1 MIKVCY
7 SELDGPKGL
16 SLRLEAAGHAGY
28 APAGQDIVCAGAST
42 LMQAL
47 VYLLAGE
54 ESARSDAWDEPEG
67 PRLAVAAQA
76 PVAPWVQGAFELA
89 KAGFTLLAER
99 YPDNL
104 RFADVSRSGQQSMMD
119 LQLFAEGEAA
129 PALSPE
135 QSRQAVAAGTLK
147 PEAPAAQPEA
157 PRQTPAEPEPQPE
170 EEPDASSEEADS
182 SIESGDASASSSEA
196 AASSKPAAHST
207 ASSHAASSKPAA
219 HSAASSHAASSSH
232 SAASS
237 HAASSHAASSHAAS
251 SSTSASSGSSHTTET
266 TDAKINAYVRRL
278 RNLQKR
284 SSKKLYQTASSA
296 YSEYMEHPVEERNL
310 ALKVSIVL
318 GKTMELT
325 KLQNEC
331 DKEFKEIVTELR
343 QYLRENGYDQSIADA
358 AEKEYKEEKDAMI
371 KELTNVT
378 YSQVTGKGEGAK
390 WLQEHADMGQ

>member
-1 MIKVCY
+1 MQKHTKQLIAAVALLLIAAVPLALHIANAEPTDEVTASAAASS
-7 SELDGPKGL
+7 SEEQAEVPA
-16 SLRLEAAGHAGY
+16 SSSAASA
-28 APAGQDIVCAGAST
+28 AAST
-42 LMQAL
+42 
-47 VYLLAGE
+47 
-54 ESARSDAWDEPEG
+54 S
-67 PRLAVAAQA
+67 
-76 PVAPWVQGAFELA
+76 
-89 KAGFTLLAER
+89 
-99 YPDNL
+99 
-104 RFADVSRSGQQSMMD
+104 
-119 LQLFAEGEAA
+119 
-129 PALSPE
+129 
-135 QSRQAVAAGTLK
+135 
-147 PEAPAAQPEA
+147 
-157 PRQTPAEPEPQPE
+157 EPEPQPE

-182 SIESGDASASSSEA
+182 SVESGDASASSSEA
-196 AASSKPAAHST
+196 AASSA

-237 HAASSHAASSHAAS
+237 HAASSSSSHSAS
-251 SSTSASSGSSHTTET
+251 VSSGSSHTTET

-325 KLQNEC
+325 KLQSEC

-343 QYLRENGYDQSIADA
+343 HYLRENGYDQSIADA

-378 YSQVTGKGEGAK
+378 YSQVTGKGEGGK

>member
-1 MIKVCY
+1 
-7 SELDGPKGL
+7 
-16 SLRLEAAGHAGY
+16 
-28 APAGQDIVCAGAST
+28 
-42 LMQAL
+42 MQKHTKQLIA
-47 VYLLAGE
+47 
-54 ESARSDAWDEPEG
+54 
-67 PRLAVAAQA
+67 AVALLLIAAVPLALHIANADPTDEVTASAAASSSEEQA
-76 PVAPWVQGAFELA
+76 EVPASSSAA
-89 KAGFTLLAER
+89 SA
-99 YPDNL
+99 
-104 RFADVSRSGQQSMMD
+104 ADSTS
-119 LQLFAEGEAA
+119 
-129 PALSPE
+129 
-135 QSRQAVAAGTLK
+135 
-147 PEAPAAQPEA
+147 
-157 PRQTPAEPEPQPE
+157 EPEPQPE

-182 SIESGDASASSSEA
+182 SAESGDASASSSEA
-196 AASSKPAAHST
+196 AASSKPAAHSA
-207 ASSHAASSKPAA
+207 ASCHAASSSHAA

-237 HAASSHAASSHAAS
+237 HASS

-266 TDAKINAYVRRL
+266 TDAKVNAYVRRL

-325 KLQNEC
+325 KLQSEC

-378 YSQVTGKGEGAK
+378 YSQVTGKGEGGK

>member
-1 MIKVCY
+1 MQKHTKQLIAALALLLIAAVPLALHIANADSTDEAVASAAASS
-7 SELDGPKGL
+7 SEEQAEVPA
-16 SLRLEAAGHAGY
+16 SSAASA
-28 APAGQDIVCAGAST
+28 AAST
-42 LMQAL
+42 
-47 VYLLAGE
+47 
-54 ESARSDAWDEPEG
+54 S
-67 PRLAVAAQA
+67 
-76 PVAPWVQGAFELA
+76 
-89 KAGFTLLAER
+89 
-99 YPDNL
+99 
-104 RFADVSRSGQQSMMD
+104 
-119 LQLFAEGEAA
+119 
-129 PALSPE
+129 
-135 QSRQAVAAGTLK
+135 
-147 PEAPAAQPEA
+147 
-157 PRQTPAEPEPQPE
+157 EPEPQPE

-182 SIESGDASASSSEA
+182 SAESGDASASSSEA
-196 AASSKPAAHST
+196 AASSKPAAHSA

-232 SAASS
+232 AS
-237 HAASSHAASSHAAS
+237 SSHAASSHAAS

-266 TDAKINAYVRRL
+266 TDAKINAYVWQL

-296 YSEYMEHPVEERNL
+296 RSEYMEHPVEERNL

-325 KLQNEC
+325 KLQSEC

>member
-1 MIKVCY
+1 
-7 SELDGPKGL
+7 
-16 SLRLEAAGHAGY
+16 
-28 APAGQDIVCAGAST
+28 
-42 LMQAL
+42 MQKHTKQLIA
-47 VYLLAGE
+47 
-54 ESARSDAWDEPEG
+54 
-67 PRLAVAAQA
+67 AVALLLIAA
-76 PVAPWVQGAFELA
+76 VPLGMHIANAD
-89 KAGFTLLAER
+89 FTDE
-99 YPDNL
+99 
-104 RFADVSRSGQQSMMD
+104 
-119 LQLFAEGEAA
+119 
-129 PALSPE
+129 
-135 QSRQAVAAGTLK
+135 AVAS
-147 PEAPAAQPEA
+147 AAASSSEEQ
-157 PRQTPAEPEPQPE
+157 AEVPVSSAASAAASASVPEPQPE
-170 EEPDASSEEADS
+170 EEPDASSEEVDS
-182 SIESGDASASSSEA
+182 SVESGDASAFTSEA
-196 AASSKPAAHST
+196 AVSSS

-219 HSAASSHAASSSH
+219 HSAASSTASSYAASSKPTAH

-237 HAASSHAASSHAAS
+237 HASSSSHAAASSHAAS
-251 SSTSASSGSSHTTET
+251 SSTSASASSGSSHTTET

-278 RNLQKR
+278 QNLQKR

-325 KLQNEC
+325 KLQSEC
-331 DKEFKEIVTELR
+331 DKEFQEIVKELR

>member
-1 MIKVCY
+1 
-7 SELDGPKGL
+7 
-16 SLRLEAAGHAGY
+16 
-28 APAGQDIVCAGAST
+28 
-42 LMQAL
+42 MQKHTKQLIA
-47 VYLLAGE
+47 
-54 ESARSDAWDEPEG
+54 
-67 PRLAVAAQA
+67 AVALLLIAAVPLALHIANADSTDETVASAAASSSEAQA
-76 PVAPWVQGAFELA
+76 
-89 KAGFTLLAER
+89 
-99 YPDNL
+99 
-104 RFADVSRSGQQSMMD
+104 
-119 LQLFAEGEAA
+119 
-129 PALSPE
+129 
-135 QSRQAVAAGTLK
+135 
-147 PEAPAAQPEA
+147 EAPVSSSAASA
-157 PRQTPAEPEPQPE
+157 ADSTSEPEPQPE

-182 SIESGDASASSSEA
+182 SVESGDASASSSEA
-196 AASSKPAAHST
+196 AASSKPAAHS
-207 ASSHAASSKPAA
+207 AVSSHAASSKPAA

-237 HAASSHAASSHAAS
+237 HAASSSHSAS

-266 TDAKINAYVRRL
+266 TDAKVNAYVRRL

-325 KLQNEC
+325 KLQSEC

-378 YSQVTGKGEGAK
+378 YSQVTGKGEGGK

>member
-1 MIKVCY
+1 
-7 SELDGPKGL
+7 
-16 SLRLEAAGHAGY
+16 
-28 APAGQDIVCAGAST
+28 
-42 LMQAL
+42 MQKHTKQLIA
-47 VYLLAGE
+47 
-54 ESARSDAWDEPEG
+54 
-67 PRLAVAAQA
+67 AVALLLIAAVPLALHIANADSTDETVASAAASSSEAQA
-76 PVAPWVQGAFELA
+76 
-89 KAGFTLLAER
+89 
-99 YPDNL
+99 
-104 RFADVSRSGQQSMMD
+104 
-119 LQLFAEGEAA
+119 
-129 PALSPE
+129 
-135 QSRQAVAAGTLK
+135 
-147 PEAPAAQPEA
+147 EAPASSTASA
-157 PRQTPAEPEPQPE
+157 AASTSVPEPQPE

-182 SIESGDASASSSEA
+182 SVESGDASASSSEA
-196 AASSKPAAHST
+196 TASSKPAAHSA

-237 HAASSHAASSHAAS
+237 HAASS
-251 SSTSASSGSSHTTET
+251 SSGSSHTTET
-266 TDAKINAYVRRL
+266 TDAKIKAYVRRL

-325 KLQNEC
+325 KLQSEC

-378 YSQVTGKGEGAK
+378 YSQVTGKGEGGK

>member
-1 MIKVCY
+1 MQKHTKQLIAAVALLLVAAVPLGLHIANADSTDEVTASAAASS
-7 SELDGPKGL
+7 SEEQVEVPV
-16 SLRLEAAGHAGY
+16 SSAASA
-28 APAGQDIVCAGAST
+28 ADST
-42 LMQAL
+42 
-47 VYLLAGE
+47 
-54 ESARSDAWDEPEG
+54 SEPE
-67 PRLAVAAQA
+67 L
-76 PVAPWVQGAFELA
+76 
-89 KAGFTLLAER
+89 
-99 YPDNL
+99 
-104 RFADVSRSGQQSMMD
+104 
-119 LQLFAEGEAA
+119 
-129 PALSPE
+129 
-135 QSRQAVAAGTLK
+135 
-147 PEAPAAQPEA
+147 
-157 PRQTPAEPEPQPE
+157 QPE

-182 SIESGDASASSSEA
+182 SAESGDASASSSEA
-196 AASSKPAAHST
+196 AASSKPAAHSA

-219 HSAASSHAASSSH
+219 HSAASSSHSTASSHAASSSH
-232 SAASS
+232 S
-237 HAASSHAASSHAAS
+237 AS

-318 GKTMELT
+318 GKTMKLT
-325 KLQNEC
+325 KLQSEC

-343 QYLRENGYDQSIADA
+343 HYLRENGYDQSIADA

-378 YSQVTGKGEGAK
+378 YSQVTGKGEGGK

>member
-1 MIKVCY
+1 
-7 SELDGPKGL
+7 
-16 SLRLEAAGHAGY
+16 
-28 APAGQDIVCAGAST
+28 
-42 LMQAL
+42 MQKHTKQLIA
-47 VYLLAGE
+47 
-54 ESARSDAWDEPEG
+54 
-67 PRLAVAAQA
+67 AVA
-76 PVAPWVQGAFELA
+76 
-89 KAGFTLLAER
+89 LL
-99 YPDNL
+99 L
-104 RFADVSRSGQQSMMD
+104 
-119 LQLFAEGEAA
+119 
-129 PALSPE
+129 
-135 QSRQAVAAGTLK
+135 VAAVPLGLHIANADPTD
-147 PEAPAAQPEA
+147 EVTASAAASSSEEQAEVLA
-157 PRQTPAEPEPQPE
+157 SSSAASAADSTSEPEPQPE
-170 EEPDASSEEADS
+170 EESDASSEEADS

-196 AASSKPAAHST
+196 AASSKPAAHSA

-219 HSAASSHAASSSH
+219 HSAASSHASS
-232 SAASS
+232 SS
-237 HAASSHAASSHAAS
+237 HAASSSHAS

-266 TDAKINAYVRRL
+266 TDARINAYVWRL

-296 YSEYMEHPVEERNL
+296 YSEYMEHPVEERNF

-325 KLQNEC
+325 KLQSEC

-343 QYLRENGYDQSIADA
+343 HYLRENGYDQSIADA

>member
-1 MIKVCY
+1 MQKHTKQLIAAVALLLIAAVPLALHIANAEPTDEVTASAAASS
-7 SELDGPKGL
+7 SEEQAEVPA
-16 SLRLEAAGHAGY
+16 SSSAASA
-28 APAGQDIVCAGAST
+28 AAST
-42 LMQAL
+42 
-47 VYLLAGE
+47 
-54 ESARSDAWDEPEG
+54 S
-67 PRLAVAAQA
+67 
-76 PVAPWVQGAFELA
+76 
-89 KAGFTLLAER
+89 
-99 YPDNL
+99 
-104 RFADVSRSGQQSMMD
+104 
-119 LQLFAEGEAA
+119 
-129 PALSPE
+129 
-135 QSRQAVAAGTLK
+135 
-147 PEAPAAQPEA
+147 
-157 PRQTPAEPEPQPE
+157 EPEPQPE

-182 SIESGDASASSSEA
+182 SVESGDASASSSEA
-196 AASSKPAAHST
+196 AASSKPAAHS
-207 ASSHAASSKPAA
+207 ASSSHAASSKSAA
-219 HSAASSHAASSSH
+219 HSAASSHASSSSH

-237 HAASSHAASSHAAS
+237 HAASSSSSHSAS
-251 SSTSASSGSSHTTET
+251 VSSGSSHTTET

-318 GKTMELT
+318 GKTMKLT
-325 KLQNEC
+325 KLQSEC

-378 YSQVTGKGEGAK
+378 YSQVTGKGEGGK

>member
-1 MIKVCY
+1 
-7 SELDGPKGL
+7 
-16 SLRLEAAGHAGY
+16 
-28 APAGQDIVCAGAST
+28 
-42 LMQAL
+42 MQKHTKQLIA
-47 VYLLAGE
+47 
-54 ESARSDAWDEPEG
+54 
-67 PRLAVAAQA
+67 AVALLLIAAVPLALHIANADSTDETVASAAASSSEAQA
-76 PVAPWVQGAFELA
+76 
-89 KAGFTLLAER
+89 
-99 YPDNL
+99 
-104 RFADVSRSGQQSMMD
+104 
-119 LQLFAEGEAA
+119 
-129 PALSPE
+129 
-135 QSRQAVAAGTLK
+135 
-147 PEAPAAQPEA
+147 EAPVSSSAASA
-157 PRQTPAEPEPQPE
+157 ADSTSEPEPQPE

-182 SIESGDASASSSEA
+182 SAESGDASASSSEA
-196 AASSKPAAHST
+196 AASSAASNHVAS
-207 ASSHAASSKPAA
+207 SSHAT

-237 HAASSHAASSHAAS
+237 HAASSSSS
-251 SSTSASSGSSHTTET
+251 SSTSALSGSSHTTET

-325 KLQNEC
+325 KLQSEC

-378 YSQVTGKGEGAK
+378 YSQVTGKGEGGK

>member
-1 MIKVCY
+1 
-7 SELDGPKGL
+7 
-16 SLRLEAAGHAGY
+16 
-28 APAGQDIVCAGAST
+28 
-42 LMQAL
+42 MQKHTKQLIA
-47 VYLLAGE
+47 
-54 ESARSDAWDEPEG
+54 
-67 PRLAVAAQA
+67 AVALLLIAAVPLALHIANADSTDETVASAAASSSEAQA
-76 PVAPWVQGAFELA
+76 
-89 KAGFTLLAER
+89 
-99 YPDNL
+99 
-104 RFADVSRSGQQSMMD
+104 
-119 LQLFAEGEAA
+119 
-129 PALSPE
+129 
-135 QSRQAVAAGTLK
+135 
-147 PEAPAAQPEA
+147 EAPVSSSAASA
-157 PRQTPAEPEPQPE
+157 ADSTSEPEPQPE

-182 SIESGDASASSSEA
+182 SAESGDASASSSEA
-196 AASSKPAAHST
+196 AASSA

-237 HAASSHAASSHAAS
+237 HAASSS
-251 SSTSASSGSSHTTET
+251 SSTSASASSGSSHTTET
-266 TDAKINAYVRRL
+266 TDAKVNAYVRRL

-325 KLQNEC
+325 KLQSEC
-331 DKEFKEIVTELR
+331 DKEFQEIVTELR

-378 YSQVTGKGEGAK
+378 YSQVTGKGEGGK

>member
-1 MIKVCY
+1 
-7 SELDGPKGL
+7 
-16 SLRLEAAGHAGY
+16 
-28 APAGQDIVCAGAST
+28 
-42 LMQAL
+42 MQKHTKQLIA
-47 VYLLAGE
+47 
-54 ESARSDAWDEPEG
+54 
-67 PRLAVAAQA
+67 AVALLLIAAVPLGRHIANADPTDEVTASAAASSSEAQA
-76 PVAPWVQGAFELA
+76 
-89 KAGFTLLAER
+89 
-99 YPDNL
+99 
-104 RFADVSRSGQQSMMD
+104 
-119 LQLFAEGEAA
+119 
-129 PALSPE
+129 
-135 QSRQAVAAGTLK
+135 
-147 PEAPAAQPEA
+147 EAPVSSSAASA
-157 PRQTPAEPEPQPE
+157 ADSTSEPEPQPE

-182 SIESGDASASSSEA
+182 SAESGDASASSSEA
-196 AASSKPAAHST
+196 AASSKPAAHS
-207 ASSHAASSKPAA
+207 ASSSHAASSKPAA
-219 HSAASSHAASSSH
+219 HSAASSHASSSSH
-232 SAASS
+232 S
-237 HAASSHAASSHAAS
+237 ASSHAAS

-325 KLQNEC
+325 KLQSEC

-378 YSQVTGKGEGAK
+378 YSQVTGKGEGGK
-390 WLQEHADMGQ
+390 WLEEHADMGQ

>member
-1 MIKVCY
+1 MQKHTKQ
-7 SELDGPKGL
+7 L
-16 SLRLEAAGHAGY
+16 
-28 APAGQDIVCAGAST
+28 IV
-42 LMQAL
+42 
-47 VYLLAGE
+47 
-54 ESARSDAWDEPEG
+54 
-67 PRLAVAAQA
+67 AVALLLIAAVPLALHIANADSTDETVASAAASSSEEQA
-76 PVAPWVQGAFELA
+76 EV
-89 KAGFTLLAER
+89 
-99 YPDNL
+99 
-104 RFADVSRSGQQSMMD
+104 
-119 LQLFAEGEAA
+119 
-129 PALSPE
+129 
-135 QSRQAVAAGTLK
+135 
-147 PEAPAAQPEA
+147 PAASA
-157 PRQTPAEPEPQPE
+157 ASAADSISEPEPQPE

-182 SIESGDASASSSEA
+182 SVESGDASASSSEA
-196 AASSKPAAHST
+196 AASSA

-237 HAASSHAASSHAAS
+237 HAASSSSS
-251 SSTSASSGSSHTTET
+251 SSTSALSGSSHTTET
-266 TDAKINAYVRRL
+266 TDAKVNAYVRRL

-325 KLQNEC
+325 KLQSEC

-378 YSQVTGKGEGAK
+378 YSQVTGKGEGGK

>member
-1 MIKVCY
+1 MQKHTKQLI
-7 SELDGPKGL
+7 
-16 SLRLEAAGHAGY
+16 AALALLLIAAVPLALHIAN
-28 APAGQDIVCAGAST
+28 ADPTDETVAS
-42 LMQAL
+42 
-47 VYLLAGE
+47 
-54 ESARSDAWDEPEG
+54 
-67 PRLAVAAQA
+67 AVASSSEAQA
-76 PVAPWVQGAFELA
+76 
-89 KAGFTLLAER
+89 
-99 YPDNL
+99 
-104 RFADVSRSGQQSMMD
+104 
-119 LQLFAEGEAA
+119 
-129 PALSPE
+129 
-135 QSRQAVAAGTLK
+135 
-147 PEAPAAQPEA
+147 EAPVSSSAASA
-157 PRQTPAEPEPQPE
+157 ADSTSEPEPQPE

-182 SIESGDASASSSEA
+182 SAESGDASASSSEA
-196 AASSKPAAHST
+196 AASSA
-207 ASSHAASSKPAA
+207 ASSHAASSKSAA
-219 HSAASSHAASSSH
+219 HAAASSHASSSSH

-237 HAASSHAASSHAAS
+237 HAASSSSS

-266 TDAKINAYVRRL
+266 TDAKVNAYVRRL

-325 KLQNEC
+325 KLQSEC

-343 QYLRENGYDQSIADA
+343 HYLRENGYDQSIADA

>member
-1 MIKVCY
+1 
-7 SELDGPKGL
+7 
-16 SLRLEAAGHAGY
+16 
-28 APAGQDIVCAGAST
+28 
-42 LMQAL
+42 MQKHTKQLIA
-47 VYLLAGE
+47 
-54 ESARSDAWDEPEG
+54 
-67 PRLAVAAQA
+67 AVALLLIAAVPLALHIANADSTDETVASAAASSSEEQA
-76 PVAPWVQGAFELA
+76 EVPASSTASA
-89 KAGFTLLAER
+89 
-99 YPDNL
+99 
-104 RFADVSRSGQQSMMD
+104 ADSIR
-119 LQLFAEGEAA
+119 
-129 PALSPE
+129 
-135 QSRQAVAAGTLK
+135 
-147 PEAPAAQPEA
+147 
-157 PRQTPAEPEPQPE
+157 EPEPQPE

-182 SIESGDASASSSEA
+182 SVESGDASASSSEA
-196 AASSKPAAHST
+196 AASSA

-237 HAASSHAASSHAAS
+237 HAASSSSS
-251 SSTSASSGSSHTTET
+251 SSTSALSGSSHTTET
-266 TDAKINAYVRRL
+266 TDAKVNAYVRRL

-325 KLQNEC
+325 KLQSEC

-378 YSQVTGKGEGAK
+378 YSQVTGKGEGGK

>member
-1 MIKVCY
+1 
-7 SELDGPKGL
+7 
-16 SLRLEAAGHAGY
+16 
-28 APAGQDIVCAGAST
+28 
-42 LMQAL
+42 MQKHTKQLIA
-47 VYLLAGE
+47 
-54 ESARSDAWDEPEG
+54 
-67 PRLAVAAQA
+67 AVALLLIAAVPLVLHIANADSTDETVASAAASSSEAQA
-76 PVAPWVQGAFELA
+76 EVPVSSAASA
-89 KAGFTLLAER
+89 
-99 YPDNL
+99 
-104 RFADVSRSGQQSMMD
+104 ADSTS
-119 LQLFAEGEAA
+119 
-129 PALSPE
+129 
-135 QSRQAVAAGTLK
+135 
-147 PEAPAAQPEA
+147 
-157 PRQTPAEPEPQPE
+157 EPEPQPE

-182 SIESGDASASSSEA
+182 SAESGDASASSSEA
-196 AASSKPAAHST
+196 AASSA

-237 HAASSHAASSHAAS
+237 HAASS
-251 SSTSASSGSSHTTET
+251 STSASSGSSHTTET
-266 TDAKINAYVRRL
+266 TDAKVNAYVRRL

-325 KLQNEC
+325 KLQSEC

-378 YSQVTGKGEGAK
+378 YSQVTGKGEGGK

>member
-1 MIKVCY
+1 
-7 SELDGPKGL
+7 
-16 SLRLEAAGHAGY
+16 
-28 APAGQDIVCAGAST
+28 
-42 LMQAL
+42 MQKHTKQLIA
-47 VYLLAGE
+47 
-54 ESARSDAWDEPEG
+54 
-67 PRLAVAAQA
+67 AVALLLIAAVPLGLHIANADPTDETVASAAASSSEEQA
-76 PVAPWVQGAFELA
+76 EVSASSSAA
-89 KAGFTLLAER
+89 SA
-99 YPDNL
+99 
-104 RFADVSRSGQQSMMD
+104 ADSTS
-119 LQLFAEGEAA
+119 
-129 PALSPE
+129 
-135 QSRQAVAAGTLK
+135 
-147 PEAPAAQPEA
+147 
-157 PRQTPAEPEPQPE
+157 EPEPQPE

-182 SIESGDASASSSEA
+182 SAESGDASASSSEA
-196 AASSKPAAHST
+196 AASSA

-219 HSAASSHAASSSH
+219 HSAASHAASSSH

-237 HAASSHAASSHAAS
+237 HAASSSHSAS
-251 SSTSASSGSSHTTET
+251 SSTSALSGSSHTTET
-266 TDAKINAYVRRL
+266 TDAKVNAYVRRL

-325 KLQNEC
+325 KLQSEC

-378 YSQVTGKGEGAK
+378 YSQVTGKGEGGK

>member
-1 MIKVCY
+1 MQKHTKQLIAAVALLLIAAVPLALHIANADSTDEVTASAAASS
-7 SELDGPKGL
+7 SEEQAEVPV
-16 SLRLEAAGHAGY
+16 SSS
-28 APAGQDIVCAGAST
+28 GAS
-42 LMQAL
+42 
-47 VYLLAGE
+47 
-54 ESARSDAWDEPEG
+54 
-67 PRLAVAAQA
+67 AADS
-76 PVAPWVQGAFELA
+76 
-89 KAGFTLLAER
+89 T
-99 YPDNL
+99 
-104 RFADVSRSGQQSMMD
+104 S
-119 LQLFAEGEAA
+119 
-129 PALSPE
+129 
-135 QSRQAVAAGTLK
+135 
-147 PEAPAAQPEA
+147 
-157 PRQTPAEPEPQPE
+157 EPEPQPE

-182 SIESGDASASSSEA
+182 SVESGDASASSSEA
-196 AASSKPAAHST
+196 AASSKPAAHSA

-237 HAASSHAASSHAAS
+237 HAASSS
-251 SSTSASSGSSHTTET
+251 SSTSALSGSSHTTET
-266 TDAKINAYVRRL
+266 TDAKVNAYVRRL

-325 KLQNEC
+325 KLQSEC
-331 DKEFKEIVTELR
+331 DKEFQEIVTELR

-378 YSQVTGKGEGAK
+378 YSQVTGKGEGGK

>member
-1 MIKVCY
+1 
-7 SELDGPKGL
+7 
-16 SLRLEAAGHAGY
+16 
-28 APAGQDIVCAGAST
+28 
-42 LMQAL
+42 MQKHTKQLIA
-47 VYLLAGE
+47 
-54 ESARSDAWDEPEG
+54 
-67 PRLAVAAQA
+67 AVALLLIAA
-76 PVAPWVQGAFELA
+76 VPLA
-89 KAGFTLLAER
+89 LHIA
-99 YPDNL
+99 N
-104 RFADVSRSGQQSMMD
+104 ADPTD
-119 LQLFAEGEAA
+119 E
-129 PALSPE
+129 
-135 QSRQAVAAGTLK
+135 AVASAAASSSEEQA
-147 PEAPAAQPEA
+147 EAPASSAA
-157 PRQTPAEPEPQPE
+157 SAAASTSEPEPQPE

-182 SIESGDASASSSEA
+182 SAESGDASASSSEA
-196 AASSKPAAHST
+196 AASSKPAAHSA
-207 ASSHAASSKPAA
+207 ASSHAASSKSAA
-219 HSAASSHAASSSH
+219 HSAASSHASSSSH

-237 HAASSHAASSHAAS
+237 HASSHAAS

-266 TDAKINAYVRRL
+266 TDAKVNAYVRRL
-278 RNLQKR
+278 RNPQKR

-325 KLQNEC
+325 KLQSEC

-378 YSQVTGKGEGAK
+378 YSQVTGKGEGGK

>member
-1 MIKVCY
+1 
-7 SELDGPKGL
+7 
-16 SLRLEAAGHAGY
+16 
-28 APAGQDIVCAGAST
+28 
-42 LMQAL
+42 MQKHKKQLIA
-47 VYLLAGE
+47 
-54 ESARSDAWDEPEG
+54 
-67 PRLAVAAQA
+67 AVALLLIAAVPLALHIANADPTDEVTASAAASSSEEQAEA
-76 PVAPWVQGAFELA
+76 PVSSSAASA
-89 KAGFTLLAER
+89 
-99 YPDNL
+99 
-104 RFADVSRSGQQSMMD
+104 ADSTS
-119 LQLFAEGEAA
+119 
-129 PALSPE
+129 
-135 QSRQAVAAGTLK
+135 
-147 PEAPAAQPEA
+147 
-157 PRQTPAEPEPQPE
+157 EPEPQPE

-182 SIESGDASASSSEA
+182 SVESGDASAFTSEA
-196 AASSKPAAHST
+196 AASSA

-232 SAASS
+232 STASS
-237 HAASSHAASSHAAS
+237 HAASSSHSAS

-266 TDAKINAYVRRL
+266 TDAKVNAYVRRL

-325 KLQNEC
+325 KLQSEC

-343 QYLRENGYDQSIADA
+343 HYLRENGYDQSIADA

-378 YSQVTGKGEGAK
+378 YSQVTGKGEGGK

>member
-1 MIKVCY
+1 
-7 SELDGPKGL
+7 
-16 SLRLEAAGHAGY
+16 
-28 APAGQDIVCAGAST
+28 
-42 LMQAL
+42 MQKHTKQLIA
-47 VYLLAGE
+47 
-54 ESARSDAWDEPEG
+54 
-67 PRLAVAAQA
+67 AVALLLIAAVPLALHIANADSTDETVASAAASSSEEQA
-76 PVAPWVQGAFELA
+76 EVPVSSSAASA
-89 KAGFTLLAER
+89 
-99 YPDNL
+99 
-104 RFADVSRSGQQSMMD
+104 ADSTS
-119 LQLFAEGEAA
+119 
-129 PALSPE
+129 
-135 QSRQAVAAGTLK
+135 
-147 PEAPAAQPEA
+147 
-157 PRQTPAEPEPQPE
+157 EPEPQPE

-182 SIESGDASASSSEA
+182 SAESGDASASSSEA
-196 AASSKPAAHST
+196 AASSKPAAHSA

-219 HSAASSHAASSSH
+219 HSAASTHAASSSH
-232 SAASS
+232 S
-237 HAASSHAASSHAAS
+237 AASSHAASSHAAS

-266 TDAKINAYVRRL
+266 TDAKVNAYVRRL
-278 RNLQKR
+278 QNLQKR

-325 KLQNEC
+325 KLQSEC

-378 YSQVTGKGEGAK
+378 YSQVTGKGEGGK

>member
-1 MIKVCY
+1 
-7 SELDGPKGL
+7 
-16 SLRLEAAGHAGY
+16 
-28 APAGQDIVCAGAST
+28 
-42 LMQAL
+42 MQKHTKQL
-47 VYLLAGE
+47 VA
-54 ESARSDAWDEPEG
+54 
-67 PRLAVAAQA
+67 AVALLLIAAVPLALHIANADSTDETVASAAASSSEEQA
-76 PVAPWVQGAFELA
+76 KVPASSTASA
-89 KAGFTLLAER
+89 
-99 YPDNL
+99 
-104 RFADVSRSGQQSMMD
+104 ADSTS
-119 LQLFAEGEAA
+119 
-129 PALSPE
+129 
-135 QSRQAVAAGTLK
+135 
-147 PEAPAAQPEA
+147 
-157 PRQTPAEPEPQPE
+157 EPEPQPE

-182 SIESGDASASSSEA
+182 SAESGDASASSSEA
-196 AASSKPAAHST
+196 AASSKPAAHS
-207 ASSHAASSKPAA
+207 ASSSHAASSKPAA

-237 HAASSHAASSHAAS
+237 HHAAS
-251 SSTSASSGSSHTTET
+251 SSSSSSTSALSGSSHTTET
-266 TDAKINAYVRRL
+266 TDAKVNAYVRRL

-310 ALKVSIVL
+310 TLKVSIVL

-325 KLQNEC
+325 KLQSEC

-378 YSQVTGKGEGAK
+378 YSQVTGKGEGGK

>member
-1 MIKVCY
+1 MQKHTKQLIAA
-7 SELDGPKGL
+7 L
-16 SLRLEAAGHAGY
+16 SLLLIAAVPLALHIAN
-28 APAGQDIVCAGAST
+28 ADSTDETVAS
-42 LMQAL
+42 A
-47 VYLLAGE
+47 AASSSE
-54 ESARSDAWDEPEG
+54 
-67 PRLAVAAQA
+67 AQA
-76 PVAPWVQGAFELA
+76 
-89 KAGFTLLAER
+89 
-99 YPDNL
+99 
-104 RFADVSRSGQQSMMD
+104 
-119 LQLFAEGEAA
+119 
-129 PALSPE
+129 
-135 QSRQAVAAGTLK
+135 
-147 PEAPAAQPEA
+147 EAPVSSSAASA
-157 PRQTPAEPEPQPE
+157 ADSTSEPEPQPE

-182 SIESGDASASSSEA
+182 SAESGDASTSSSEA
-196 AASSKPAAHST
+196 AASSKPAAHSV

-237 HAASSHAASSHAAS
+237 HAASSS

-278 RNLQKR
+278 QNLQKR

-296 YSEYMEHPVEERNL
+296 RSEYMEHPVEERNL

-325 KLQNEC
+325 KLQSEC

>member
-1 MIKVCY
+1 MQKHTKQLIAAVALLLIAAVPLALHITNADSTDETVASAAASS
-7 SELDGPKGL
+7 SEEQAEVPV
-16 SLRLEAAGHAGY
+16 SSAASA
-28 APAGQDIVCAGAST
+28 ADST
-42 LMQAL
+42 
-47 VYLLAGE
+47 
-54 ESARSDAWDEPEG
+54 SEPE
-67 PRLAVAAQA
+67 
-76 PVAPWVQGAFELA
+76 
-89 KAGFTLLAER
+89 
-99 YPDNL
+99 
-104 RFADVSRSGQQSMMD
+104 S
-119 LQLFAEGEAA
+119 
-129 PALSPE
+129 
-135 QSRQAVAAGTLK
+135 
-147 PEAPAAQPEA
+147 
-157 PRQTPAEPEPQPE
+157 QPE

-182 SIESGDASASSSEA
+182 SAESGDASASSSEA
-196 AASSKPAAHST
+196 AASSA
-207 ASSHAASSKPAA
+207 ASSHAASSKPDA

-237 HAASSHAASSHAAS
+237 HAASSSSS
-251 SSTSASSGSSHTTET
+251 SSTSALSGSSHTTET

-325 KLQNEC
+325 KLQSEC

-343 QYLRENGYDQSIADA
+343 HYLRENGYDQSIADA

-378 YSQVTGKGEGAK
+378 YSQVTGKGEGGK